1 MHSGLR
7 SINQFQQLNQKFVI
21 CCNLIPAPRVIRLNM
36 QQVETDLDLINSILA
51 GNTANYAMLVKRHQR
66 FVFTLAL
73 RFAKNREDAEEIAQD
88 CFIKAYKA
96 LGTFKQTSK
105 FSTWL
110 YTITYTTAMT
120 YLRKKKL
127 DSTSIDDDEQLLQ
140 VANNDSTFD
149 ADTVEKKSTYKYLNQ
164 AISMLLPDDAA
175 IITLFYKGEQSLE
188 EIGEALAM
196 EANTVKVKLHRARHR
211 LKEKL
216 QLLLKEEVK
225 ELI

>member
-1 MHSGLR
+1 MK
-7 SINQFQQLNQKFVI
+7 QEV
-21 CCNLIPAPRVIRLNM
+21 
-36 QQVETDLDLINSILA
+36 TDLTLIQEILA
-51 GNTANYAMLVKRHQR
+51 GETGQYALLVKRHQR

-96 LGTFKQTSK
+96 LGSFKHSAK

-120 YLRKKKL
+120 FLRKKRL
-127 DSTSIDDDEQLLQ
+127 DMASINDEETFLQLENHTSAFS
-140 VANNDSTFD
+140 ANTY
-149 ADTVEKKSTYKYLNQ
+149 EKQNSYAFLNE
-164 AISMLLPDDAA
+164 AIGELLPDDAA

-188 EIGEALAM
+188 EIGETLNM
-196 EANTVKVKLHRARHR
+196 EPNTIKVKLHRARQR

-216 QLLLKEEVK
+216 QHLLKDEVK
-225 ELI
+225 ELL

>member
-1 MHSGLR
+1 MLQRG
-7 SINQFQQLNQKFVI
+7 
-21 CCNLIPAPRVIRLNM
+21 VIRLNM
-36 QQVETDLDLINSILA
+36 QQLETDLELINSVL
-51 GNTANYAMLVKRHQR
+51 GGYTANYAVLVKRHQR

-73 RFAKNREDAEEIAQD
+73 RFAKSREDAEEIAQD

-96 LGTFKQTSK
+96 LGTFKQTAK

-120 YLRKKKL
+120 YLRKKRL
-127 DSTSIDDDEQLLQ
+127 ETFSIDDEEHVLQ
-140 VANNDSTFD
+140 VANSDNSFD
-149 ADTVEKKSTYKYLNQ
+149 ADTVEKKSTYQYLNQ

-175 IITLFYKGEQSLE
+175 IISLFYKGEQSLE
-188 EIGEALAM
+188 EIGEALVM
-196 EANTVKVKLHRARHR
+196 EPNTVKVKLHRARHR

>member
-1 MHSGLR
+1 M
-7 SINQFQQLNQKFVI
+7 QQL
-21 CCNLIPAPRVIRLNM
+21 
-36 QQVETDLDLINSILA
+36 ETDLDLINSILA
-51 GNTANYAMLVKRHQR
+51 GNTGNYAALVKRHQR

-127 DSTSIDDDEQLLQ
+127 NATSIDDEEQVLQ
-140 VANNDSTFD
+140 VANRDTSFD
-149 ADTVEKKSTYKYLNQ
+149 ADSFEKKSTYKYLNE

-175 IITLFYKGEQSLE
+175 IITLFYKGEQSLD
-188 EIGEALAM
+188 EIGEALVM
-196 EANTVKVKLHRARHR
+196 EPNTVKVKLHRARHR

-216 QLLLKEEVK
+216 QFLLKDEVK

>member
-1 MHSGLR
+1 M
-7 SINQFQQLNQKFVI
+7 QK
-21 CCNLIPAPRVIRLNM
+21 
-36 QQVETDLDLINSILA
+36 ETDLALITAVLA
-51 GNTANYAMLVKRHQR
+51 GQTSEYAVLVKSHQR
-66 FVFTLAL
+66 FVFTLAM

-88 CFIKAYKA
+88 VFVKAYRS

-120 YLRKKKL
+120 FLRKKRL
-127 DSTSIDDDEQLLQ
+127 DTQSINDDEHVFQI
-140 VANNDSTFD
+140 ANKGSDFD
-149 ADTVEKKSTYKYLNQ
+149 ANYAVEKKSSHAYLSQ
-164 AISMLLPDDAA
+164 AIAMLLPDDAA

-188 EIGEALAM
+188 EIGEALRM
-196 EANTVKVKLHRARHR
+196 EPNTVKVKLHRARQR

-216 QLLLKEEVK
+216 QYLLKDEVK